1 MYQTEHPGYH
11 LSLAKMDSA
20 PSSSVVGI
28 QIGNGSGSG
37 AHGHLNS
44 SGLKIIFAKNINTYD
59 IYLSVLSFIRD
70 VDCRHRL
77 GILVPAQSSD
87 FWENQI

>member
-28 QIGNGSGSG
+28 QTGNGSGSG

-44 SGLKIIFAKNINTYD
+44 SGLKIILAKNRNMTSICHPCLSLEMWIVD
-59 IYLSVLSFIRD
+59 I
-70 VDCRHRL
+70 
-77 GILVPAQSSD
+77 G
-87 FWENQI
+87 

>member
-28 QIGNGSGSG
+28 QTGNGSGSG

-44 SGLKIIFAKNINTYD
+44 SGLKIIFAKNTCSNLRFSGKLIF
-59 IYLSVLSFIRD
+59 L
-70 VDCRHRL
+70 
-77 GILVPAQSSD
+77 A
-87 FWENQI
+87 

>member
-28 QIGNGSGSG
+28 QTGNGSGSG

-44 SGLKIIFAKNINTYD
+44 SGLKNHFCLK
-59 IYLSVLSFIRD
+59 
-70 VDCRHRL
+70 
-77 GILVPAQSSD
+77 
-87 FWENQI
+87 

>member
-28 QIGNGSGSG
+28 QTGNGSGSG

-44 SGLKIIFAKNINTYD
+44 SGLKIIFARNRNMTFICHPC
-59 IYLSVLSFIRD
+59 LSLEMYI
-70 VDCRHRL
+70 DCRRSL
-77 GILVPAQSSD
+77 
-87 FWENQI
+87 

>member
-1 MYQTEHPGYH
+1 MFSVYQTEHPGYH

-28 QIGNGSGSG
+28 QTGNGSGSG

-44 SGLKIIFAKNINTYD
+44 SGLKICF
-59 IYLSVLSFIRD
+59 
-70 VDCRHRL
+70 C
-77 GILVPAQSSD
+77 
-87 FWENQI
+87 

>member
-1 MYQTEHPGYH
+1 MTWFKIRSISAILFSVYQTEHPGYH

-28 QIGNGSGSG
+28 QTGNGSGSG

-44 SGLKIIFAKNINTYD
+44 SGLKKCF
-59 IYLSVLSFIRD
+59 
-70 VDCRHRL
+70 C
-77 GILVPAQSSD
+77 
-87 FWENQI
+87 

>member
-28 QIGNGSGSG
+28 QTGNGSGSG

-44 SGLKIIFAKNINTYD
+44 SGLKDIFAKIKYGINLSKNSFPWD
-59 IYLSVLSFIRD
+59 I
-70 VDCRHRL
+70 
-77 GILVPAQSSD
+77 Q
-87 FWENQI
+87 N

>member
-28 QIGNGSGSG
+28 QTGNGSGSG

-44 SGLKIIFAKNINTYD
+44 SGLKNIFAKNRNICHPC
-59 IYLSVLSFIRD
+59 LSLEMWIVNI
-70 VDCRHRL
+70 
-77 GILVPAQSSD
+77 G
-87 FWENQI
+87 